1 LGRDPEKEIHAKG
14 AETQKTCRR
23 KVSLTTHARLTRR
36 RLVGCQPNGNK
47 FTVIASQF
55 SMRIG
60 LAQLNPTVGDLA
72 GNRRKILDAYQS
84 LTSQGAELVVFP
96 ELVLCGYP
104 PRDLL
109 FKRRF
114 VPDVEEA
121 LRELAAQT
129 GEAPAL
135 IGTVETNASGKGRPY
150 YNAAAFC
157 HRGRVVAMARKCLL
171 PTYDVFDE
179 DRYFEPAAEPT
190 LIVHGGRRIG
200 VTICEDIWT
209 HPMISTRRLYHGLD
223 PIKQLVAQRCD
234 FIVNLSASPWH
245 NDKGGLRQTIVTD
258 AARAAGCPVVYV
270 NAIGGNDELIFD
282 GRSLVADA
290 HGRVVA
296 GLAAFSEELRTL
308 ELKPPATGKEVAVVP
323 PALHATFDQPEMAD
337 IFGALALGLRD
348 YAHKSGFKRALVALS
363 GGIDSAVVG
372 VIAAAALGAENVVGV
387 SLPSA
392 ISSQHSKDDARILA
406 QNLGIRFETIAI
418 APAVEA
424 CEHALGP
431 TFAGLPRDV
440 TEENIQARVR
450 GVIMMALSNKFHSL
464 LLTTGNKSEMA
475 VGYCT
480 LYGDMAGGLAVISDV
495 FKTQVYALANWI
507 NSDARRAGRTPPI
520 PQSTIDKPPS
530 AELRPD
536 QKDQD
541 SLPPYDV
548 LDAILKGYVEEG
560 LSRRDLAGLGFAEPV
575 VNDVVRKV
583 DLNEYKRKQAAPGLK
598 ITPLAF
604 GVGRRIPIVQK
615 YVS

>member
-1 LGRDPEKEIHAKG
+1 
-14 AETQKTCRR
+14 
-23 KVSLTTHARLTRR
+23 
-36 RLVGCQPNGNK
+36 
-47 FTVIASQF
+47 
-55 SMRIG
+55 MRIG
-60 LAQLNPTVGDLA
+60 LAQLNSTVGDLA
-72 GNRRKILDAYQS
+72 GNRRRILEAYTA
-84 LTSQGAELVVFP
+84 LVAQGAELIVYP
-96 ELVLCGYP
+96 ELIVCGYP

-114 VPDVEEA
+114 VPDVEES
-121 LRELAAQT
+121 LRVIAASI
-129 GEAPAL
+129 GEVPAL
-135 IGTVETNASGKGRPY
+135 IGTVETNSTGQGRPF

-157 HRGRVVAMARKCLL
+157 QRGQIVTVARKCLL

-179 DRYFEPAAEPT
+179 DRYFEPATQPT
-190 LIVHGGRRIG
+190 VISHAGRRLG
-200 VTICEDIWT
+200 LTICEDIWT
-209 HPMISTRRLYHGLD
+209 HPMINTRRLYHGLN
-223 PIKQLVAQRCD
+223 PLKQLAAQNCD
-234 FIVNLSASPWH
+234 LVINLSASPWH
-245 NDKGGLRQTIVTD
+245 NDKGGVRQTLVTD
-258 AARAAGCPVVYV
+258 AARGLGCPVVYV
-270 NAIGGNDELIFD
+270 NAVGGNDELIFD

-290 HGRVVA
+290 EGRVVA
-296 GLAAFSEELRTL
+296 GLEAFSEELRVVSVASGRAGAAA
-308 ELKPPATGKEVAVVP
+308 PGSVTGKPGSPEISPSGIA
-323 PALHATFDQPEMAD
+323 ATFDRPEMAD
-337 IFGALALGLRD
+337 VFDALALGLRD

-372 VIAAAALGAENVVGV
+372 VIATAALGAENVVGV

-392 ISSQHSKDDARILA
+392 ISSQHSRDDARLLA
-406 QNLGIRFETIAI
+406 QNLGIRFDTIAI
-418 APAVEA
+418 KEAVTA
-424 CEHALGP
+424 CETALGP
-431 TFAGLPRDV
+431 VFGGLAPDV

-507 NSDARRAGRTPPI
+507 NADARRAGRIPPI
-520 PQSTIDKPPS
+520 PQSSIDKPPS
-530 AELRPD
+530 AELRPG

-560 LSRRDLAGLGFAEPV
+560 LSRRDLVALGFADNV
-575 VNDVVRKV
+575 VGDIVRKV